1 VASGERKL
9 VALLFADLSGF
20 TALASSLDPEEV
32 YAFIRPG
39 LARALSLQAT
49 AARHTAD
56 RPTAERLLT
65 QADNVLDRLRV
76 PAHARPTVLA
86 PSTNSTAGPS
96 PPGRQ
101 EGRWPGAAKAG

>member
-1 VASGERKL
+1 MASGERKL

-49 AARHTAD
+49 AAGHTAD
-56 RPTAERLLT
+56 RPTAERPPHPGR
-65 QADNVLDRLRV
+65 QRPDRLRV

-86 PSTNSTAGPS
+86 PLDEQH
-96 PPGRQ
+96 GR
-101 EGRWPGAAKAG
+101 P